1 MQTIGQLMYV
11 DASTQALQA
20 FGAVDGAL
28 FSLLLILMVV
38 VVILAVWLRVVTK
51 KKTPRIDAQNNL
63 NLQG

>member
-11 DASTQALQA
+11 DVSTQALQA

-28 FSLLLILMVV
+28 IPLLLISVV
-38 VVILAVWLRVVTK
+38 VVVVLAVWLRMVTK
-51 KKTPRIDAQNNL
+51 KKTSRVDAMNNL